1 MSKYSFDIAL
11 EADSEKEA
19 TEKVKAAITLIQK
32 LKTTELKRL
41 AEVVATDPTKTALA
55 KKYLGL

>member
-1 MSKYSFDIAL
+1 MRKYSFDIAL
-11 EADSEKEA
+11 EADSENEA
-19 TEKVKAAITLIQK
+19 TEKMKAAITLIQK
-32 LKTTELKRL
+32 LKTTELKKL

>member
-32 LKTTELKRL
+32 LKTTEIKSL

>member
-19 TEKVKAAITLIQK
+19 TEKMKAAITLIQK
-32 LKTTELKRL
+32 LKTTEIKKL

>member
-32 LKTTELKRL
+32 LKTTELKKL

>member
-41 AEVVATDPTKTALA
+41 AEVVATDPTKTTLA

>member
-32 LKTTELKRL
+32 LTTTEIKRL

>member
-1 MSKYSFDIAL
+1 MSKYSFDIEL
-11 EADSEKEA
+11 EADSEREA

-32 LKTTELKRL
+32 LKTTEIKKL

>member
-32 LKTTELKRL
+32 LKTTELKKL
-41 AEVVATDPTKTALA
+41 AEVVVTDPTKTALA